1 MTRAHPSLFLAGL
14 IKTPLTVTYQPTKS
28 SYCHTSSTKNPFT
41 VTHQPTKTPLPV
53 THQVETEKLRTDET
67 RQLVMEAVAT
77 SSNAWQKQ
85 LSEEHMRMMA
95 SEQRWEEEALFR
107 KKVQGFFLCFL
118 PLTSF
123 HRHITLT
130 PTPHT
135 PDCLLS

>member
-1 MTRAHPSLFLAGL
+1 MTRAHPSLFLTGL
-14 IKTPLTVTYQPTKS
+14 IKNPLTVK
-28 SYCHTSSTKNPFT
+28 
-41 VTHQPTKTPLPV
+41 HQPTKTPITV

-67 RQLVMEAVAT
+67 RQMVMEAVAT

-123 HRHITLT
+123 HRHIT

-135 PDCLLS
+135 HLIAFFLDCLPCLLYTNRQKWI